1 MSEHEEQEYSDIS
14 MQQMDDQTEP
24 DDYVEIRHMRETVHN
39 MKLQDAIHRQT
50 QRKIQ
55 RDNQRLEAD
64 SAKQLKSLAELEAQ
78 KGTDEQYLLKQ
89 QELIVKSEMAAE
101 LGDKVSE
108 VDTLKDR
115 IKAQRAANR
124 ASQEFLTDY

>member
-1 MSEHEEQEYSDIS
+1 MSSPGDQEYSDIS
-14 MQQMDDQTEP
+14 SQQMDDQTEP

-55 RDNQRLEAD
+55 RDNQRLEAN

-108 VDTLKDR
+108 VETLKDR

-124 ASQEFLTDY
+124 ASQEFLADY